1 MLVRAV
7 FWFRKLTCKKRP
19 TTECFINVCQVIHFK
34 KVHIIFFINFI
45 PSFVSVVPMMY
56 GILSR
61 SCKSENS
68 VNSLFPFLFSRT
80 IASVIFFLSISS
92 ENIFQIKSSFCASS
106 FSSSLKMFCTAV
118 LPTFFV
124 FSCKNYV
131 LSAVVS

>member
-1 MLVRAV
+1 MLVRAM

-19 TTECFINVCQVIHFK
+19 TSECFSNVCQVIHFK

-56 GILSR
+56 RILSR

-80 IASVIFFLSISS
+80 IASVISFFRSPQKIFS
-92 ENIFQIKSSFCASS
+92 ESNLPFLPLRVPLL
-106 FSSSLKMFCTAV
+106 LKCFARLC
-118 LPTFFV
+118 
-124 FSCKNYV
+124 
-131 LSAVVS
+131 

>member
-1 MLVRAV
+1 MLVRAML
-7 FWFRKLTCKKRP
+7 WFRKLTCNKR
-19 TTECFINVCQVIHFK
+19 TNTECFINVCQVIHFK

-56 GILSR
+56 RILSR
-61 SCKSENS
+61 SCKSKNS

-92 ENIFQIKSSFCASS
+92 ENIFRIKSSFFASS
-106 FSSSLKMFCTAV
+106 CSSSLKMFRTAV

-124 FSCKNYV
+124 F
-131 LSAVVS
+131 L